1 MPRSAQACT
10 VRLANDGSS
19 LPADTARVFERGVA
33 GGGGGAGIGLA
44 IARELAARMDASLEA
59 ESGVDVGFRRTGLLK
74 VEGDAPDEEAR
85 RLEGDDLRA
94 VDPGLAPS
102 VTHGWWL
109 PEEAEVEPAR
119 LVQAVSVAAAR
130 AGAHLRSGVPVVATE
145 QYVKGLGET
154 LCVLKERLPEP
165 AIEKMTFS
173 CCGEE
178 PFPEKLRKLGKT
190 QVIVT
195 GMETHVCV
203 LQTVLQLLEAGYH
216 VHLVRD
222 AVMSRRQENW
232 QTGLEVAA
240 AAGAVITSTEAALF
254 QLLRVAGTEEF
265 KKLSKLVR

>member
-1 MPRSAQACT
+1 MGILNKFLLDRNSTVLVVIDVQERLCQAMDDKVLEKLCK
-10 VRLANDGSS
+10 NI
-19 LPADTARVFERGVA
+19 
-33 GGGGGAGIGLA
+33 GILQ
-44 IARELAARMDASLEA
+44 EAAKTL
-59 ESGVDVGFRRTGLLK
+59 GI
-74 VEGDAPDEEAR
+74 P
-85 RLEGDDLRA
+85 
-94 VDPGLAPS
+94 
-102 VTHGWWL
+102 
-109 PEEAEVEPAR
+109 
-119 LVQAVSVAAAR
+119 Q
-130 AGAHLRSGVPVVATE
+130 VATE

-154 LCVLKERLPEP
+154 LTPLKEQLTAP

-178 PFPEKLRKLGKT
+178 AFPEKLRQLGKP

-222 AVMSRRQENW
+222 AVMSRKKENW
-232 QTGLEVAA
+232 QAGLDVAA